1 MGLREAPFG
10 AFFMT
15 KISIND
21 IIILFNY
28 RRDTVTIKI
37 STANEK
43 NQKMQRV
50 KQEIKSLLGHKIL
63 NEVPE
68 IKKSIEQLLVS
79 LNTVTFKNTNPKL
92 INGKMATV
100 DEVLTMIKDSSDY
113 SKWKLSHTEELD
125 VTAIQEIKDTFNI
138 EFTES
143 EINRHMF
150 YRSTNDRNALCTIIV
165 TVLPGLF
172 EVELQTDRVG
182 YALDGLVNNKQFM
195 ANIECES
202 DS

>member
-1 MGLREAPFG
+1 
-10 AFFMT
+10 MT